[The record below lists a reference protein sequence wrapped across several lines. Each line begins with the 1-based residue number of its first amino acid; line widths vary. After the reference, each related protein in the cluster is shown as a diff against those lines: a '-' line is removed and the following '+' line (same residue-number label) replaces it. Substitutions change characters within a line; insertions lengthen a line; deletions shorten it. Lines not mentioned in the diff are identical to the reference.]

1 MRKGLYLAAFQGA
14 NKPEEKKGLPGFE
27 AHRLDLMTVLVRNS
41 HHVEPCTQT
50 QPKGQYLL
58 TQQIFR
64 CGQILD
70 LPSEGRDGDL
80 DEPVNEAEAGDEDEN
95 DPPPPKDEEV
105 VLVEDVVWEEAE
117 NVFPVRVARDPTS
130 PH

>member
-1 MRKGLYLAAFQGA
+1 M
-14 NKPEEKKGLPGFE
+14 
-27 AHRLDLMTVLVRNS
+27 LVRNS

-58 TQQIFR
+58 TQQISR

-80 DEPVNEAEAGDEDEN
+80 DEPVDEADAGDGEEGDV
-95 DPPPPKDEEV
+95 PPPEDEEV
-105 VLVEDVVWEEAE
+105 VLVERIVGKEAE
-117 NVFPVRVARDPTS
+117 SVLLVGVA
-130 PH
+130 

>member
-1 MRKGLYLAAFQGA
+1 
-14 NKPEEKKGLPGFE
+14 
-27 AHRLDLMTVLVRNS
+27 MTVLVRNS

-50 QPKGQYLL
+50 QPEGQIFVL

-64 CGQILD
+64 CGHILD

-117 NVFPVRVARDPTS
+117 NVFPVRVACDPTS

>member
-1 MRKGLYLAAFQGA
+1 
-14 NKPEEKKGLPGFE
+14 
-27 AHRLDLMTVLVRNS
+27 MTVLVRNS

-64 CGQILD
+64 CGKILD

-80 DEPVNEAEAGDEDEN
+80 DEPVDEAEAGDEDE
-95 DPPPPKDEEV
+95 DYPPPPEDEEV
-105 VLVEDVVWEEAE
+105 VLVEHVVGGETE
-117 NVFPVRVARDPTS
+117 NINPVGIAPDSTSVHCAGDLSGKEVTHRVSWAC
-130 PH
+130 

>member
-1 MRKGLYLAAFQGA
+1 M
-14 NKPEEKKGLPGFE
+14 
-27 AHRLDLMTVLVRNS
+27 LVRNS
-41 HHVEPCTQT
+41 HHVEPRTQT

-58 TQQIFR
+58 LTQQIIR

-70 LPSEGRDGDL
+70 LPSEGRDRDL
-80 DEPVNEAEAGDEDEN
+80 DEPVNEAEAGDEDED

-105 VLVEDVVWEEAE
+105 VLVEDVVGEEAE
-117 NVFPVRVARDPTS
+117 NVFPVGVTRDPTS